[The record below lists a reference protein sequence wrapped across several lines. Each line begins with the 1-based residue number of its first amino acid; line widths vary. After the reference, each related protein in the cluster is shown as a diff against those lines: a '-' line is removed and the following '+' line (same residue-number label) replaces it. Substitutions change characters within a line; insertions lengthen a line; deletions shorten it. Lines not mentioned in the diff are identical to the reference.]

1 MNLLVITPH
10 LSTGGC
16 PQYLLEYLKYNR
28 FQYTNIKVIEFS
40 NFSNE
45 YIVQKNKIKSLI
57 GFENVT
63 CLGDFW
69 VSDEQFKSD
78 KLKLLDIISS
88 YKPDVIWFNEFP
100 ECFEYK
106 LPPKELM
113 VQIYNENRS
122 YKIIETTHNNSFDFN
137 CKIYLPDEFMFC
149 SELHI
154 EKSKNLNIKNTVWE
168 IPIGDN
174 IRPDR
179 RSVLESLGLDPSY
192 LHVLNVGIINQ
203 NKNQK
208 YIFELAEQLKFYK
221 VKFHFIGNTC
231 FLNDCGIPVDHLK
244 QDNCIMWGER
254 SDVDVFMS
262 CMDLFL
268 FPSHKELNPL
278 SVKEA
283 LSWNMD
289 VVCKKCDNYTY
300 KYLGKSN
307 FHLLEDLNIKNY
319 IIDKLKYISALNKN
333 EKKYKNF
340 ALYTSFYNCSKYVNQ
355 IFDQISKIN
364 YKNFTWFVTDDFSAD
379 DTKFLIEENIKKY
392 DCIKIHYINQDF
404 KKQLYWKPNYFINND
419 YDYIVLIDA
428 DDFFDFNFL
437 KIYNEVLS
445 SDESIY
451 LLTSDFKKINEI
463 NNSLHSLSLVYNDK
477 PLKSKINDYHPQ
489 VNYLNNLNYYC
500 FGTLRCFKNVS
511 QINFEINNYKACAED
526 SYRCMS
532 VNSYGKWLHLPR
544 NLYTWNIREFSESH
558 GPMQEGFND
567 NFRIAY
573 EKLLNS
579 ESLIDLKYKNLYKE
593 TCALNFIDINS
604 KESISIFTKNNETS
618 LLKGLF
624 FDKNFSINNLES
636 HDVYVLILNY
646 FNENEIKDT
655 LDNISNKQAKIICYY
670 LLDED
675 FKTSAELDKTIIN
688 NKYKLSQK
696 LSELF
701 NVESYYSYIRHNYFC
716 CYIDY
721 KNRQSNANK
730 HNTSVIDVFSFD
742 SDNLKLEYKLSQG
755 DEGYYDIEVY
765 ENTYNLCLYKEKLL
779 LSKKYSYWTNFEY
792 CKDLI
797 EKDVSV
803 IFKKNSTVI
812 FDKKYNINISA
823 QRKKIALRN
832 IDFQREVDGISYY
845 EVFIKNQYDKF
856 GITVEK
862 NDVVVDI
869 GANVGAFINFAITK
883 ECKKIYACE
892 PNKNC
897 LAIIDKYYSN
907 ICDLV
912 INDCA
917 ISDKTGHS
925 YLKLD
930 FQNSTPLNAALV
942 EAEAFAPIETGKEKV
957 KINTFKNFILE
968 NKIECI
974 DFLKIDCE
982 GGENFIFVD
991 ENKQYFKTNVKKIAV
1006 EYHNSYKDSIK
1017 NYLIDLGFVVYEDV
1031 HRENLGFFYAEKK
1044 VTIINESGSLGDA
1057 IAWVPIV
1064 NEFAKQKNKKV
1075 NLYTPHKN
1083 LFQGKYN
1090 LINFFDYAEKPT
1102 VNNGETYNLGCFDN
1116 MNWKKYSLQEI
1127 ACIILGIDYKQCKP
1141 EINLPKITNKSYAK
1155 KYVCIATQSTS
1166 QCKYWNNEKGWI
1178 QTIDYLKSL
1187 DYDVICIDKYSSY
1200 GNKQKMNQIP
1210 YNCINDTGD
1219 KPLEDRIETLVNCE
1233 FFIGLGSG
1241 LSWLAWA
1248 CNKPVIMI
1256 SGFSD
1261 PKSEFYT
1268 PYRVHNKNVCNS
1280 CWNDDSLSFDK
1291 NNWMWCPRNKNF
1303 ECSKEITFEMVKEKI
1318 DICLQDLTEK
1328 KMSKKNKKK
1337 CFVTFV
1343 DGEKYEKLGLLL
1355 KDSIELHSDYKLITY
1370 KQNDIDNSY
1379 SFQDSCNVSLG
1390 AASKG
1395 FANKI
1400 LCCLKAL
1407 ETYDEVVWIDCDC
1420 VVTSNIDKIWFESYR
1435 LKNYPLLPHARF
1447 SNFDEEA
1454 IPQKKYT
1461 FINKE
1466 ALDYFSIKDSCSE
1479 YLQACFMYFNKNS
1492 TDFFKKVLS
1501 FFDANYC
1508 SKTFQFAD
1516 ETIINCLLQKNE
1528 FNDNLGS
1535 CFLCSYY
1542 FNDLLYSYLEAT
1554 GKKEFYNLFDSF
1566 KIKDNNFSE
1575 ILFLHGSKDIL
1586 LHQNYLNIMKNNKQ

>member
-57 GFENVT
+57 GSENVI

-69 VSDEQFKSD
+69 VSDEQFKND

-113 VQIYNENRS
+113 VQIYDKDRS

-137 CKIYLPDEFMFC
+137 YKIYLPDEFMFC

-168 IPIGDN
+168 IPIGNN

-208 YIFELAEQLKFYK
+208 YIFELAEELKFYK

-289 VVCKKCDNYTY
+289 VVCKNCDNYTY
-300 KYLGKSN
+300 KYLDKSN
-307 FHLLEDLNIKNY
+307 FHLLEDLNIKSY
-319 IIDKLKYISALNKN
+319 IIDKLKYISALKENK
-333 EKKYKNF
+333 KKYKNF

-355 IFDQISKIN
+355 IFDQVSKIN
-364 YKNFTWFVTDDFSAD
+364 YKNFTWFITDDFSTD
-379 DTKFLIEENIKKY
+379 NTKFLIDENIKQY
-392 DCIKIHYINQDF
+392 DHIKIRYINQDF
-404 KKQLYWKPNYFINND
+404 KKQVYWKPNSFINND

-437 KIYNEVLS
+437 KIYNEVLY

-463 NNSLHSLSLVYNDK
+463 DNSLHSLSLVYNDK

-511 QINFEINNYKACAED
+511 EINFEINNYKACAED

-558 GPMQEGFND
+558 SAMQEGFND
-567 NFRIAY
+567 NFKIAY
-573 EKLLNS
+573 EKLSNS
-579 ESLIDLKYKNLYKE
+579 ESLIDYKYKSIYKE
-593 TCALNFIDINS
+593 TCALNYIDINS
-604 KESISIFTKNNETS
+604 KQNISIFTKNKESS
-618 LLKGLF
+618 LLKDLF
-624 FDKNFSINNLES
+624 FDKNLSINSCKN
-636 HDVYVLILNY
+636 HDIYILILNDFDKYDIKSILNQIKNKKANIICY
-646 FNENEIKDT
+646 FLLDQNFATNKELDDT
-655 LDNISNKQAKIICYY
+655 IISNK
-670 LLDED
+670 
-675 FKTSAELDKTIIN
+675 
-688 NKYKLSQK
+688 NKY
-696 LSELF
+696 LSELSELCVV
-701 NVESYYSYIRHNYFC
+701 NNHYSYIRHNFFSCSVNDKYRESD
-716 CYIDY
+716 INKD
-721 KNRQSNANK
+721 NRSMIE
-730 HNTSVIDVFSFD
+730 VLSFD
-742 SDNLKLEYKLSQG
+742 SDNLKLDYRLSDG
-755 DEGYYDIEVY
+755 EEGAYTLEVY
-765 ENTYNLCLYKEKLL
+765 ENTYNLILHKEN
-779 LSKKYSYWTNFEY
+779 LSLVKKYSYWTNFSY
-792 CKDLI
+792 AKDMI
-797 EKDVSV
+797 QKDISI
-803 IFKKNSTVI
+803 IFIKNGNII
-812 FDKKYNINISA
+812 FDQKYNITPSGKSISIKNMNFERDVGA
-823 QRKKIALRN
+823 YSFL
-832 IDFQREVDGISYY
+832 
-845 EVFIKNQYDKF
+845 EVFASKQYDKY

-862 NDVVVDI
+862 NDIVVDI
-869 GANVGAFINFAITK
+869 GGNVGAFINYALLN
-883 ECKKIYACE
+883 ECKKIYVCE
-892 PNKNC
+892 PNQNC
-897 LAIIDKYYSN
+897 LKIINKYYACLNNVS
-907 ICDLV
+907 ICDY
-912 INDCA
+912 A
-917 ISDKTGHS
+917 ISNDVGYSLLELDINMDTSGSAKLTEATAFPVNYFDK
-925 YLKLD
+925 
-930 FQNSTPLNAALV
+930 
-942 EAEAFAPIETGKEKV
+942 IKV
-957 KINTFKNFILE
+957 KTNTFKNFILE
-968 NKIECI
+968 NNISYI

-982 GGENFIFVD
+982 GGENFIFIE
-991 ENKQYFKTNVKKIAV
+991 ENFDFLKNNVKKIAL
-1006 EYHNSYKDSIK
+1006 EYHNSYKNEIQK
-1017 NYLIDLGFVVYEDV
+1017 YLIKAGFEVFEDITK
-1031 HRENLGFFYAEKK
+1031 ENLGFFYAKK
-1044 VTIINESGSLGDA
+1044 KIIVINESGSLGDA
-1057 IAWVPIV
+1057 IAWVPII
-1064 NEFAKQKNKKV
+1064 NEFAKQKNKKI
-1075 NLYTPHKN
+1075 NLYTPYKN
-1083 LFQGKYN
+1083 LFEGKYD
-1090 LINFFDYAEKPT
+1090 LISFFDYAEKPA
-1102 VNNGETYNLGCFDN
+1102 VNNGETYKLGCFDN

-1127 ACIILGIDYKQCKP
+1127 ACIILGIEYKECKP
-1141 EINLPKITNKSYAK
+1141 KINLPQIINKSHRK

-1166 QCKYWNNEKGWI
+1166 QCKYWNNKKGWT

-1200 GNKQKMNQIP
+1200 GIKEQMNLIP
-1210 YNCINDTGD
+1210 YNCINDTGN
-1219 KPLEDRIETLVNCE
+1219 KSLEDRIETLVNCE

-1303 ECSKEITFEMVKEKI
+1303 ECSTEITFEMVKEKI
-1318 DICLQDLTEK
+1318 DKCISDLKTKDDDFKWLKIDDYFEDTVKKEIFENRIYEKVNQVSEGDIVVDLGASVGPFTMSILDKNPKHVYAVESSTKMFSTLENNMKNYKNVTCLNYAIDNNGLDDCENDFDYVFHDKLYKSKAITFKTFLNKFNINKIDFLKIDIEGSEYGLFNSKCFDVLKSNVKFLVAEFHLGNTDL
-1328 KMSKKNKKK
+1328 KNKFRDFRNILIKNFK
-1337 CFVTFV
+1337 NYYIYSLDGV
-1343 DGEKYEKLGLLL
+1343 DIKWDLCNEHFLEYYTEVIIH
-1355 KDSIELHSDYKLITY
+1355 IEL
-1370 KQNDIDNSY
+1370 
-1379 SFQDSCNVSLG
+1379 
-1390 AASKG
+1390 
-1395 FANKI
+1395 
-1400 LCCLKAL
+1400 
-1407 ETYDEVVWIDCDC
+1407 
-1420 VVTSNIDKIWFESYR
+1420 
-1435 LKNYPLLPHARF
+1435 
-1447 SNFDEEA
+1447 
-1454 IPQKKYT
+1454 
-1461 FINKE
+1461 
-1466 ALDYFSIKDSCSE
+1466 
-1479 YLQACFMYFNKNS
+1479 
-1492 TDFFKKVLS
+1492 
-1501 FFDANYC
+1501 
-1508 SKTFQFAD
+1508 
-1516 ETIINCLLQKNE
+1516 
-1528 FNDNLGS
+1528 
-1535 CFLCSYY
+1535 
-1542 FNDLLYSYLEAT
+1542 
-1554 GKKEFYNLFDSF
+1554 
-1566 KIKDNNFSE
+1566 
-1575 ILFLHGSKDIL
+1575 
-1586 LHQNYLNIMKNNKQ
+1586 